1 MVQQPLLLPDSS
13 ELRIT
18 TSRYYT
24 PSGKC
29 IQKPYGD
36 TIDYDNDLFKRLE
49 SGELTQIDS
58 LGNNKFM
65 GGILPNIYSPIDTS
79 HIMIK

>member
-1 MVQQPLLLPDSS
+1 MLPDSS

-29 IQKPYGD
+29 IQKPYGEN
-36 TIDYDNDLFKRLE
+36 IDYDNDIFERIE
-49 SGELTQIDS
+49 SGELTQNDS
-58 LGNNKFM
+58 
-65 GGILPNIYSPIDTS
+65 
-79 HIMIK
+79 H